1 MTAVISRMESAVMGL
16 NFCLFNLITYSL
28 IEEKSECLMNLRKHS
43 PWCKGYACISVLATQ
58 LLIFIVNFI
67 GHYVF
72 ITGIGLLIH
81 HKKAV
86 FI

>member
-1 MTAVISRMESAVMGL
+1 
-16 NFCLFNLITYSL
+16 
-28 IEEKSECLMNLRKHS
+28 MNLRKHS